1 MSLSFD
7 TYVFD
12 LDGTLLNTMQDTV
25 DVTNKTLQHMGSR
38 RTYSQQ
44 NVIDAFNHGGLITL
58 LETELNRSYSEQ
70 EEQDLYTLWYEL
82 YETHPFKYTTLY
94 PGVKETLDNLKES
107 GAKLAVLSNK
117 RDKDVQRTINRFLPE
132 VFDAVHGES
141 ALIPR
146 KPNPQG
152 LLYTLNELTSTP
164 TRSVYVGDSAGDVL
178 VAHAAGTFSAA
189 VNYGYGTNGT
199 LDSVTPDVVISHFD
213 ELLAL

>member
-70 EEQDLYTLWYEL
+70 EEQDLYALWYEL
-82 YETHPFKYTTLY
+82 YETHPFKHTTLY
-94 PGVKETLDNLKES
+94 PGVKETLNNLKKS

-117 RDKDVQRTINRFLPE
+117 RDKDVQRTINHFLPDM
-132 VFDAVHGES
+132 FDAVHGES

-164 TRSVYVGDSAGDVL
+164 ARSMYVGDSAGDIL

-189 VNYGYGTNGT
+189 VNYGYGTNGNISQAKANAT
-199 LDSVTPDVVISHFD
+199 LAQFNQ
-213 ELLAL
+213 LLTL

>member
-94 PGVKETLDNLKES
+94 PGVKETLDALKES

-117 RDKDVQRTINRFLPE
+117 RDKDVQRTINHFLPNM
-132 VFDAVHGES
+132 FDAVHGES

-164 TRSVYVGDSAGDVL
+164 ARSMYVGDSAGDIL

-189 VNYGYGTNGT
+189 VNYGYGTNGNISQAQANAT
-199 LDSVTPDVVISHFD
+199 LAQFNQ
-213 ELLAL
+213 LLTL

>member
-58 LETELNRSYSEQ
+58 LEAELNRSYSEQ

-94 PGVKETLDNLKES
+94 PGVKETLDALKES

-117 RDKDVQRTINRFLPE
+117 RDKDVQRTINHFLPDM
-132 VFDAVHGES
+132 FDAVHGES

-164 TRSVYVGDSAGDVL
+164 ARSMYVGDSAGDIL

-189 VNYGYGTNGT
+189 VNYGYGTNGNISQAKANAT
-199 LDSVTPDVVISHFD
+199 LAQFNQ
-213 ELLAL
+213 LLTL